1 MGSPS
6 ALDGLVGK
14 GLHLAQQA
22 LLARGDQRN
31 GDAGLAGAAGAPDA
45 VDVQFGIIRQVI
57 VEDVR
62 DVVDIQ
68 AARGHIG
75 GHQHFDL
82 GIAEAVEGAFTGILV
97 QVAVQGFG
105 GETARAQCSGQ
116 FPGGERVRTKIR
128 ALVISSISKMRV
140 RAASLSRPLTM

>member
-1 MGSPS
+1 MPGGDQALDQFALAFAAAALEPDFDRIHQPFLAMDQDIIFGRQSG

-22 LLARGDQRN
+22 LLAGGDQRN

-45 VDVQFGIIRQVI
+45 VNVQLGVIRQVI

-68 AARGHIG
+68 ATRGHIG

-82 GIAEAVEGAFTGILV
+82 GIAEAVEGAFTRHPG
-97 QVAVQGFG
+97 
-105 GETARAQCSGQ
+105 SG
-116 FPGGERVRTKIR
+116 RR
-128 ALVISSISKMRV
+128 
-140 RAASLSRPLTM
+140 